1 VILGYRVAQVRAAE
15 ERAFADV
22 GADTLMQRAAAGLAT
37 AVMRRLPLWTRTGAV
52 YGARVLL
59 VLGSGNNG
67 GDALYAGVRLARRGV
82 SVSAWRVGSTVHE
95 NGWAAFL
102 AAGGREVDRVESQDQ
117 LSRLDAV
124 IDGVAGI
131 GSRPGLSSEVAG
143 FADRCVA
150 LGVPVVAVDLPSGL
164 APEPPFVDAPHFR
177 AALTVTFGGH
187 KLCQLMEPAKTACGE
202 VQLVDIGLRFDQPAL
217 RQWTASDLVEHW
229 PVPDACSDKYSRGVV
244 GLNTGSTDYP
254 GAAVLGAAGATHAG
268 AGMVRYLGP
277 ADVARAVVAHLPNVV
292 SAPGRVQALVL
303 GSGWGN
309 RGPAAAVA
317 EAVASGMP
325 LVIDA
330 DALRHLPERGRL
342 DVLLTPHAGE
352 LAYLL
357 GEDRDAVT
365 ADPMTAVRHAAD
377 RTGCTVLVKGASQY
391 LATPDDAVVECAL
404 PGPAWTAQAGS
415 GDVLAG
421 IAGAVL
427 AAGRDA
433 RIAGVAAASMQ
444 ACAASSTPGPV
455 TPQELAAVLPQAI
468 DALLREQP

>member
-1 VILGYRVAQVRAAE
+1 MILGYRVAQVRAAE
-15 ERAFADV
+15 ERAIAEV
-22 GADTLMQRAAAGLAT
+22 GADALMQRAAAGLAS
-37 AVMRRLPLWTRTGAV
+37 AVLRRLPLWTRTGAV
-52 YGARVLL
+52 YGARALL

-82 SVSAWRVGSTVHE
+82 SVVAWRVGSTVHE
-95 NGWAAFL
+95 HGWAAFL
-102 AAGGREVDRVESQDQ
+102 AAGGREVDRATAWDQ

-131 GSRPGLSSEVAG
+131 GSRPGLSPDVAG

-164 APEPPFVDAPHFR
+164 APEPPFVDAAHFR
-177 AALTVTFGGH
+177 ATLTVTFGGH
-187 KLCQLMEPAKTACGE
+187 KLCQLMEPTKASCGAIE
-202 VQLVDIGLRFDQPAL
+202 LVDIGLSLDEPAI
-217 RQWTASDLVEHW
+217 RQWTAGDLAEHW
-229 PVPDACSDKYSRGVV
+229 PVPDASSDKYSRGVV
-244 GLNTGSTDYP
+244 GLNTGSSDYP
-254 GAAVLGAAGATHAG
+254 GAAILGAVGATHAG

-277 ADVARAVVAHLPNVV
+277 AEVARAVVAHLPNVV
-292 SAPGRVQALVL
+292 SAPGRVQSLVL
-303 GSGWGN
+303 GSGWGH
-309 RGPAAAVA
+309 RGPATAVA

-330 DALRHLPERGRL
+330 DALRHLPESGHA

-357 GEDRDAVT
+357 RRDRAVVA
-365 ADPMTAVRHAAD
+365 ADPLTAVRRAAD
-377 RTGCTVLVKGASQY
+377 RTGCAVLLKGSTQY
-391 LATPDDAVVECAL
+391 LATPGQAVIECAL

-421 IAGAVL
+421 IAGALL

-433 RIAGVAAASMQ
+433 RTAGLAAASMQ
-444 ACAASSTPGPV
+444 AFAAASTPGPV
-455 TPQELAAVLPQAI
+455 TPQELATALPHAI
-468 DALLREQP
+468 DSLLNDPR